1 MTAFYDR
8 EPLVEVLPRTARGRA
23 RAVRVWPLGRAAG
36 YACDAVLVV
45 EEEGRDTETYT
56 LTEEPTDW
64 DGRAWRCHKFGAP
77 AAYDVFL
84 ARNGQDDACDC
95 AGGTYH
101 GGRTRCRHVL
111 AVRAALENG
120 WLGPLPLPRLPDA
133 TEVDAM
139 ARALGLA
146 GDPFAG

>member
-1 MTAFYDR
+1 MTALLDR

-64 DGRAWRCHKFGAP
+64 DGRAWSCHKVGAQV
-77 AAYDVFL
+77 AYDVFT
-84 ARNGQDDACDC
+84 ARNGQDDCCDC

-101 GGRTRCRHVL
+101 AGRTRCRHVL

-120 WLGPLPLPRLPDA
+120 WLGPLPLPHLPTAAEGD
-133 TEVDAM
+133 EM

-146 GDPFAG
+146 GDPFSG